1 MPQSCAASNPAIA
14 LRLQSTRP
22 AGRVAELGSLVRL
35 PRAMKRRAILLFIV
49 CCQAIHVDAQEL
61 SLLGQ
66 LPELRRDW
74 TLRNQATKKEGAYE
88 YSWATFTN
96 SKTGDLISFAADKYT
111 NANRAVGSDPVRQA
125 ATDMFPGGLPRFM
138 HDRPTGWLIAD
149 VIRFSVVTLE
159 TGVDATRKNVKA
171 EALEYSYVYESEAH
185 SAPNRLAH
193 GYVLAFGDTVVFVQ
207 HTSTHV
213 ITSDDAR
220 STVLSVLRNHPSS
233 RPLQ

>member
-1 MPQSCAASNPAIA
+1 
-14 LRLQSTRP
+14 
-22 AGRVAELGSLVRL
+22 
-35 PRAMKRRAILLFIV
+35 MKHRAILILIV
-49 CCQAIHVDAQEL
+49 CCAAIAHVNGQEL

-66 LPELRRDW
+66 LPQLGRDW
-74 TLRNQATKKEGAYE
+74 SLRQRETKREGAYE
-88 YSWATFTN
+88 YSWAIFTN

-111 NANRAVGSDPVRQA
+111 NADRKVRYDPVRQA

-138 HDRPTGWLIAD
+138 KNGVTGWALAD

-171 EALEYSYVYESEAH
+171 EALEYSYVYESDSHSEA
-185 SAPNRLAH
+185 NRLAH

-207 HTSTHV
+207 HTSAHV
-213 ITSDDAR
+213 ITSEAAK
-220 STVLSVLRNHPSS
+220 SMAISLLRDHPSS

>member
-1 MPQSCAASNPAIA
+1 
-14 LRLQSTRP
+14 
-22 AGRVAELGSLVRL
+22 
-35 PRAMKRRAILLFIV
+35 MKRRAILLFIV

-88 YSWATFTN
+88 YFWATFTN